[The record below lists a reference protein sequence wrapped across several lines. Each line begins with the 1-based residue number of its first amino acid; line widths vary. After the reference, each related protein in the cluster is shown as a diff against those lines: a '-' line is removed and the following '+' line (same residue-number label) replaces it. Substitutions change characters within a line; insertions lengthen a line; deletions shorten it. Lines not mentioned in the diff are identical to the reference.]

1 MGKLGASHHTMVQV
15 EIVVPSNIN
24 ETKEM
29 IPDYGKADF
38 RGMRANL
45 DAIDWQSYLND
56 FNTEDSWILLKGK
69 VTELIEE
76 SIPKKLRRDNS
87 KPLWVKCAEK
97 CDACSSLEE
106 ETLETIHRIQRISIL
121 LGLQR
126 GTKNCQQYCQKS

>member
-87 KPLWVKCAEK
+87 
-97 CDACSSLEE
+97 
-106 ETLETIHRIQRISIL
+106 
-121 LGLQR
+121 
-126 GTKNCQQYCQKS
+126 